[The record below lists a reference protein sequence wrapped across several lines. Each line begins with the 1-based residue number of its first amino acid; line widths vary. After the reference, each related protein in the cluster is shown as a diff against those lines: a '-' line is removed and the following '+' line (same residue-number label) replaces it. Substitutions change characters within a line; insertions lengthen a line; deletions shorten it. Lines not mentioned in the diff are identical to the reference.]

1 MKKIT
6 EYLLFVLVISSV
18 VFSEK
23 THQFSSKYLTD
34 SMIESVNDLLKYED
48 VAKKIKKKGDRYKFY
63 QAVSEEIAFKIADLK
78 ATYHKKFQKYEKQL
92 TKLSEKLEVT
102 QEAFNFPDAPQTTYK
117 YKPIKITKETVKKKI
132 HPKQAKKLK
141 TIYLSLKAYYKEKA
155 SIYKSKLK
163 SLQADQKNQLDKT
176 FADIPVVKG
185 ITSKTNVYPKTI
197 TIHIMEFDNL
207 EENFRFNWLSKTL
220 PNLIKEKYASR
231 SNVNIQY
238 AGTIEP
244 YFVDSTPAFDSA
256 NNILV
261 NGSFFSK
268 KDSLKII
275 VEVFDL
281 STWETIGRSVIVADY
296 EDIAS
301 IYDQFIHTVG
311 VILKPHLP
319 KFIMTYKEILNNE
332 VEDRKNNKEVTK
344 SAKKQD
350 KKDKS
355 SSMITEKE
363 LIPIII
369 QTSSTRE
376 TVQTSLSVFEQAHN
390 RINNAL
396 DELEIYADEYYKLR
410 QEDTDRGQFGT
421 RYFREFDLD
430 EERKYP
436 VSIEQDTKQFI
447 KLLDGIL
454 ENPYDVLIGEMEVI
468 IDRRAPQMVTVQL
481 PIDYSLKNNLIQEMF
496 INLPHE
502 KVVNKN
508 GNILIK
514 FPKEYYQFTREFM
527 KKLSLMEFQITPV
540 ILLTD
545 KVGKL
550 QLAILDSWEKK
561 YNQLESSVVD
571 FVKVNKFYP
580 LLAVLQGE
588 DDIQISIDKS
598 ASTSV
603 YRFSAPIDKLGDY
616 SKVIVKFIPND
627 ELESFLSV
635 TLSNK

>member
-1 MKKIT
+1 
-6 EYLLFVLVISSV
+6 
-18 VFSEK
+18 
-23 THQFSSKYLTD
+23 
-34 SMIESVNDLLKYED
+34 
-48 VAKKIKKKGDRYKFY
+48 
-63 QAVSEEIAFKIADLK
+63 
-78 ATYHKKFQKYEKQL
+78 
-92 TKLSEKLEVT
+92 
-102 QEAFNFPDAPQTTYK
+102 
-117 YKPIKITKETVKKKI
+117 
-132 HPKQAKKLK
+132 
-141 TIYLSLKAYYKEKA
+141 
-155 SIYKSKLK
+155 
-163 SLQADQKNQLDKT
+163 
-176 FADIPVVKG
+176 
-185 ITSKTNVYPKTI
+185 
-197 TIHIMEFDNL
+197 MEFDNL